1 MGKILIVE
9 DDLKSRHLLVKI
21 VESLNHTVI
30 QSQNGRHAYETLC
43 LNPDV
48 ELVITDVMM
57 PEVDG
62 RDLVRL
68 IRGNEAVAKLPIL
81 IISAVIGVS
90 EILDLLKLGATA
102 FLPKPVD
109 FANIKEFLDKYID

>member
-1 MGKILIVE
+1 MVKILIVE
-9 DDLKSRHLLVKI
+9 DDFKSRHLLVKI
-21 VESLNHTVI
+21 VEKLGHIAI

-43 LNPDV
+43 QNLDV
-48 ELVITDVMM
+48 ALIITDVMM

-68 IRGNEAVAKLPIL
+68 IRGNEAVAKLPVL
-81 IISAVIGVS
+81 IISAVIGVN

-102 FLPKPVD
+102 FLPKPISFSD
-109 FANIKEFLDKYID
+109 IKEFLDRYID